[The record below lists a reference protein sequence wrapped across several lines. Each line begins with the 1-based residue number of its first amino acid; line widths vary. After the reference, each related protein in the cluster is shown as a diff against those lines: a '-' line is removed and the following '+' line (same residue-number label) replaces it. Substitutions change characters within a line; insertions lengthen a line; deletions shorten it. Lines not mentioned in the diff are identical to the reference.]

1 MKKSL
6 GSRLLALLLALVML
20 ASLAPAAFA
29 GDDMSID
36 DTDAEQGEGI
46 QTEPEEPEVSTPTDI
61 ANIALNHDTMTLK
74 VGEKGTL
81 TVKLED
87 STGKEITEI
96 PAGTRIEW
104 KSNAE
109 DEVKVLNTSGSLTT
123 EIEALKTAETNDE
136 TKEVSI
142 TVTVTPEGGT
152 GLTDTCNVTVSPND
166 PAGVAVSPKDLE
178 LGPGQTGQLS
188 ASVSPET
195 ADQTVTWRTAN
206 SSIATVSDTG
216 LVTGVAA
223 GETTVTATSV
233 SGGKEASC
241 AVTVQGIVL
250 NNESVTVKENNN
262 ITLGYTVYG
271 TSIKNNTVEWSSSEP
286 AIARVE
292 NGYVYGLAEGTVTIT
307 AKVNGTS
314 YTDTCEVKVERNTA
328 DIITESVDAG
338 EPLHFSD
345 IQSRLKTQ
353 CSNVLG
359 RSLSYISGLSVSTS
373 QGTLYYRYQS
383 DSDTGAGV
391 GTGERYYVSP
401 SLGQMGISDICFVP
415 KSDFSGTAV
424 INYTGYADGTT
435 FFQGTIEVTV
445 AELEE
450 ITYSTT
456 SQKAVQFNVDDFNRM
471 CRSRTGRDVSYVVFA
486 QPDSSKGTLYY
497 GYVSNQ
503 NYGSKVDE
511 AKQYRR
517 SGSPSLSD
525 VYFVPTGSY
534 TGEVLVTYT
543 AYDVNGD
550 SFRGRVKVRVSQN
563 TATGDL
569 NYSISQGGKLT
580 LDDDDFNDLSKNVT
594 GYALDYVRFTLPA
607 SSKGTLYYNYTSS
620 GSYDSR
626 VTESKSYYRSSS
638 PYLRRVTFV
647 ADGDYTGTVSLSF
660 TAWDIKGNQFSGT
673 VEISVGET
681 GKGDIRYSAYEGGKV
696 TFDDNDFNDL
706 CRDLTGSTLK
716 YVRFTLPSSS
726 EGTLYYNYSNG
737 DYDSKVTA
745 SKSYYRSA
753 SPYLD
758 KVSFVPKSG
767 FTGTVSID
775 FTGYSTDDEKFEGTV
790 EIGVDTRTDQISY
803 TVRYGGTVTFD
814 DGDFDALSED
824 LTGERLRYVRFEL
837 PASSKGTL
845 YYDYDDGEYESKVTE
860 SRSYYRSGN
869 PYLDKVTF
877 VPEEDF
883 AGTVSIDF
891 TGWSTDG
898 EKFEGTVEITV
909 EAPAGPTLI
918 TYTTAYAPVTFRA
931 QDFTAA
937 CSDRGL
943 GTLKSVQF
951 TSPSSSYGRLY
962 YRYTNLSDT
971 GTEVRTGTT
980 YYPDSTPNLS
990 EVTFLP
996 KAGYQGTITIT
1007 YTGTDSRGNTY
1018 QGQVQIRIQPNSNS
1032 RYFYDM
1038 SNTSWAVSAVDLLY
1052 ENGVVTG
1059 TGSGTFGPGL
1069 QITRGD
1075 FMLMLCRAFDLQATG
1090 GVGFPDVST
1099 DSYYAQAVTTAR
1111 ILGIADG
1118 YPDGGFHPGDPVT
1131 RQDAMVFLK
1140 RAMQA
1145 AGWSMEAGNTALLN
1159 SYPDGGTVTPYAQD
1173 AMATMVSYGII
1184 TGTSDGLLSPLGR
1197 MTRAEMAV
1205 VLARAL
1211 TI

>member
-1 MKKSL
+1 MKRSL
-6 GSRLLALLLALVML
+6 GSRLLALFLVLVML

-29 GDDMSID
+29 ED
-36 DTDAEQGEGI
+36 DTSSGGTDSEQGEAG
-46 QTEPEEPEVSTPTDI
+46 QTGPEEPESAIVAKISLDQSTM
-61 ANIALNHDTMTLK
+61 ALK
-74 VGEKGTL
+74 VGEKGYL

-87 STGKEITEI
+87 SSGKEITTI
-96 PAGTRIEW
+96 PEGTSVTWE
-104 KSNAE
+104 SGNP
-109 DEVKVLNTSGSLTT
+109 DEVQVLTAADVLTT
-123 EIEALKTAETNDE
+123 QVEALKTADTNDPV
-136 TKEVSI
+136 KEVSI
-142 TVTVTPEGGT
+142 TVTVKRGDGVTLPAA
-152 GLTDTCNVTVSPND
+152 TCNITVSPND
-166 PAGVAVSPKDLE
+166 PEGVSLNRTDLE
-178 LGPGQTGQLS
+178 LGPNQTGQLN
-188 ASVSPET
+188 ATVKPDT
-195 ADQTVTWRTAN
+195 ADPTVTWRTAN

-223 GETTVTATSV
+223 GETTVTATSTA
-233 SGGKEASC
+233 GGKEASC

-250 NNESVTVKENNN
+250 NDKTVTVKENSNV
-262 ITLGYTVYG
+262 TLGYTIYG
-271 TSIKNNTVEWSSSEP
+271 ASIKNNTVEWTSSQP
-286 AIARVE
+286 DIARVD
-292 NGYVYGLAEGTVTIT
+292 NGYVYGLAEGTATIT

-314 YTDTCEVKVERNTA
+314 YSATCEVTVKRNTA
-328 DIITESVDAG
+328 DVITASVDAG
-338 EPLHFSD
+338 APLSFSG
-345 IQSRLKTQ
+345 IQSRIQTQ
-353 CSNVLG
+353 ASKVLG

-383 DSDTGAGV
+383 DGDTGAGI

-401 SLGQMGISDICFVP
+401 SLGQMAISDITFVP

-424 INYTGYADGTT
+424 ISYTGYADGTT

-450 ITYSTT
+450 IAYSTT

-486 QPDSSKGTLYY
+486 QPDSSQGTLYY
-497 GYVSNQ
+497 GYVSAQ
-503 NYGSKVDE
+503 NCGSKVDE
-511 AKQYRR
+511 SKQYRR
-517 SGSPSLSD
+517 NGSPSLSD
-525 VYFVPTGSY
+525 VYFVPAGSCS
-534 TGEVLVTYT
+534 GEALVTYT

-550 SFRGRVKVRVSQN
+550 SFRGRVKIRVTETS
-563 TATGDL
+563 ATGDL
-569 NYSISQGGKLT
+569 SYSISQGGKLT

-594 GYALDYVRFTLPA
+594 GYALDYIRFTLP
-607 SSKGTLYYNYTSS
+607 SSSAGTLYYNYTSS

-626 VTESKSYYRSSS
+626 VTESQSYYRSSS
-638 PYLRRVTFV
+638 PYLRRVTF
-647 ADGDYTGTVSLSF
+647 AAASDYTGTVSLAF
-660 TAWDIKGNQFSGT
+660 RAWDIKGNQFSGT
-673 VEISVGET
+673 VAISVGKA

-696 TFDDNDFNDL
+696 TFDDSDFNDL
-706 CRDLTGSTLK
+706 CRDLTGSALK

-758 KVSFVPKSG
+758 KVSFVPKSA
-767 FTGTVSID
+767 FTGTVSIA

-790 EIGVDTRTDQISY
+790 EIGVDSRSDQIAY

-824 LTGERLRYVRFEL
+824 LTGQRLRYVRFEQ
-837 PASSKGTL
+837 PSSSKGTL
-845 YYDYDDGEYESKVTE
+845 YYDYDDGEYESKVTA
-860 SRSYYRSGN
+860 SKSYYRSGN
-869 PYLDKVTF
+869 PYLDKVAF
-877 VPEEDF
+877 VPADNF

-891 TGWSTDG
+891 TGWNTDG

-909 EAPAGPTLI
+909 QPPAGPTLI

-931 QDFTAA
+931 QDFTSA
-937 CSDRGL
+937 CNDRGL
-943 GTLKSVQF
+943 GALKSVQF
-951 TSPSSSYGRLY
+951 TPPSSSCGRLY
-962 YRYTNLSDT
+962 YRYTDLRDT
-971 GTEVRTGTT
+971 GTEVRSGAS

-996 KAGYQGTITIT
+996 RAGYQGIVTVS

-1018 QGQVQIRIQPNSNS
+1018 QGQVQINVQPGGNS

-1038 SNTSWAVSAVDLLY
+1038 YGCSWAISAVDLLY

-1059 TGSGTFGPGL
+1059 TGNGTYGPGL

-1075 FMLMLCRAFDLQATG
+1075 FVLMLCRAFDLQATG
-1090 GVGFPDVST
+1090 GTGFPDVSP
-1099 DSYYAQAVTTAR
+1099 DSYYAQAVNTAQV
-1111 ILGIADG
+1111 LDIADG
-1118 YPDGGFHPGDPVT
+1118 YPDGGFHPGDPLT

-1145 AGWSMEAGNTALLN
+1145 AGWSMGDGNTALLN
-1159 SYPDGGTVTPYAQD
+1159 GYPDGGTVTPYARD
-1173 AMATMVSYGII
+1173 AMATMISYGVI
-1184 TGTSDGLLSPLGR
+1184 TGTSDGELAPLGR

-1205 VLARAL
+1205 VLARVL
-1211 TI
+1211 TM